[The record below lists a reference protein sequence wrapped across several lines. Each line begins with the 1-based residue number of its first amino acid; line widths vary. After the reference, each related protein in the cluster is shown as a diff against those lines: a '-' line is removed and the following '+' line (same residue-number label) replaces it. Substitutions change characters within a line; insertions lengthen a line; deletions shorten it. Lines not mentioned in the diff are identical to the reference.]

1 MAKYYFTNKAVEDLS
16 KIYEYTFE
24 FWSENQ
30 ADKYY
35 EALIDFCQLLAE
47 NPNIGKNYPELTTD
61 IFGFLA
67 NKHIIFYRILNPTT
81 IEIERIL
88 GAEMD
93 LKNRLKE

>member
-1 MAKYYFTNKAVEDLS
+1 MAKYFFTNKAVEDLS

-30 ADKYY
+30 ADQYY
-35 EALIDFCQLLAE
+35 NEIIHYCEMISE
-47 NPNIGKNYPELTTD
+47 NPNIGKEYPEID
-61 IFGFLA
+61 SQIFGFLA
-67 NKHIIFYRILNPTT
+67 HKHIIFYRILNLQE

-93 LKNRLKE
+93 LKNRLKD